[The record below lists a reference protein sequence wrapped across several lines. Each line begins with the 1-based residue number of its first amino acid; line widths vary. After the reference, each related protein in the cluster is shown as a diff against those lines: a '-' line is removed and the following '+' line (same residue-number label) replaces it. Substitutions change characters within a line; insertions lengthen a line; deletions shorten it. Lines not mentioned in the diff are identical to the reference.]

1 MKIKFFDKINYI
13 KNHLLR
19 IRLTKKLGYDKTHG
33 YSLIKDSKLLDY
45 FETIKSGDWFIKQA
59 YDYDKFGYMS
69 KELGNELEQQF
80 MDEDYVMGIHRT
92 GHTVMNNEQ
101 INNFFTN
108 GLRNFGKVEQGCNES
123 MGYDIENTVSILSKF
138 QYLISQIKS
147 ANGYKG
153 SNGCILLKIPKS
165 ALGLNDD
172 KPISLYQVINDKS
185 FIKPEFI
192 YGYLPVDYKGNVGEL
207 IHNPNYLDNHT
218 LSSNNA
224 VYDKAVINSAKRI
237 LFDIYEQTYLK
248 YGKEQASG
256 ALVNFL
262 SKSNVNYFTGEKNR
276 ELLTN
281 KIDVY
286 NYIKK
291 VNYPNGININ
301 DIQNIIDN
309 YESRIN
315 KNQNLHGITK

>member
-1 MKIKFFDKINYI
+1 MKIKFFDKINYF

-19 IRLTKKLGYDKTHG
+19 IRLIKQLGYDKTHG
-33 YSLIKDSKLLDY
+33 YSLLRYSKLLDY
-45 FETIKSGDWFIKQA
+45 FETVKSGDWFLKQA

-69 KELGNELEQQF
+69 KQLGDELEQQF

-101 INNFFTN
+101 INDFFYN
-108 GLRNFGKVEQGCNES
+108 GLGNFGKVEQGCNDS
-123 MGYDIENTVSILSKF
+123 ICFNIENTVSIFNKF
-138 QYLISQIKS
+138 QYLISQIK
-147 ANGYKG
+147 ATNGYKG
-153 SNGCILLKIPKS
+153 SDGCILLKIPKS
-165 ALGLNDD
+165 GLELNND
-172 KPISLYQVINDKS
+172 KPIPLYQVINGDS

-192 YGYLPVDYKGNVGEL
+192 YGYLPVDNKGNVGEL

-224 VYDKAVINSAKRI
+224 AYEQSVVSSAERI

-248 YGKEQASG
+248 YGKEQAEG
-256 ALVNFL
+256 ALLNFL

-286 NYIKK
+286 NYIKR

-315 KNQNLHGITK
+315 NNQNLHGITK